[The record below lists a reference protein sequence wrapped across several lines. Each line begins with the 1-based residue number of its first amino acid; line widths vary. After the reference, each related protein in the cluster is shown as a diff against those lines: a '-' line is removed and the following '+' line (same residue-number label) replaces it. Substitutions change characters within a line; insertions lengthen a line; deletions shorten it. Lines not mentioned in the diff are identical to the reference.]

1 MAISALANDNSNPYP
16 VTLSLAMLFYNEE
29 ACVETVVREAH
40 EVLQRTGESFELV
53 AIQNGSLDSTP
64 QILTRL
70 VSELPELRILVIPVN
85 KGAGYGARK
94 GWYDCRGRYV
104 MGVSGDGQ
112 VDLQVIPAMFQ
123 LLRETGSEM
132 AYGKRRTRPDGAHR
146 AVVSTIYRALMR
158 LAFGIDSQDMNG
170 LPKILHHKALQE
182 MRLVSDDHFFE
193 CEMVLKAARM
203 GLRVCA
209 MDVNFYARGAGKSSV
224 GAKEILAYV
233 EHLARVGSG
242 IGDKWGVRR
251 VPQWRQ
257 RAEWLYFP
265 DGSTGATDLSASALH
280 PVNRE
285 GI

>member
-1 MAISALANDNSNPYP
+1 MAMAISALANDNSNPYP

-170 LPKILHHKALQE
+170 LPKILHHKALQKCASSATITSLNAKWCSKRRE
-182 MRLVSDDHFFE
+182 WACAS
-193 CEMVLKAARM
+193 ARWTSISM
-203 GLRVCA
+203 P
-209 MDVNFYARGAGKSSV
+209 GAL
-224 GAKEILAYV
+224 ENRQ
-233 EHLARVGSG
+233 LARKRFWHMSNIWRGS
-242 IGDKWGVRR
+242 DL
-251 VPQWRQ
+251 
-257 RAEWLYFP
+257 ASET
-265 DGSTGATDLSASALH
+265 SGA
-280 PVNRE
+280 
-285 GI
+285 